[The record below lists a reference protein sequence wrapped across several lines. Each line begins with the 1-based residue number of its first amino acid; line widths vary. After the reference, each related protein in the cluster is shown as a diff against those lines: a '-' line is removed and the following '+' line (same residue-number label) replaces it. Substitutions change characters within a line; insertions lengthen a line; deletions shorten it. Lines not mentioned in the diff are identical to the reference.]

1 MTKSFKPTFTIT
13 NRITA
18 GLTRVERVQGFL
30 EAATLSEAWVRE
42 MGRRALIL
50 EAHHTTHIEGTR
62 LTLEQAE
69 QLLAG
74 KPVPEADPD
83 DVRELLN
90 YKKAFEFVSEY
101 LEDGGPITE
110 GLIREIHKRLVEGV
124 RSGAAAPG
132 EYRKIQ
138 NYVVNSVTGE
148 TVYTPPPAHDVP
160 IMMAEL
166 VDWLNR
172 EQEVHPVLMSG
183 IAQFQLVHV
192 HPFLDG
198 NGRTSR
204 LLSTLCLYRSG
215 YDFKRLFTISEYY
228 DRDRPAFYRAIQ
240 SVRERGMDMTGWL
253 EYFIE
258 GLTTQLAEVRERG
271 EQAIRRDVLVK
282 EHRLS
287 DRQAKAL
294 GHILEHGSLTI
305 QDFEGLCPEVNRR
318 SLQRDLKAL
327 IEKGVVVEKATSPT
341 DPTKRYVLMEGIPG

>member
-1 MTKSFKPTFTIT
+1 MTKGFHPTFTIT
-13 NRITA
+13 YRITA
-18 GLTRVERVQGFL
+18 GLTRIERARGFL
-30 EAATLSEAWVRE
+30 EAAALSEAWVRE

-69 QLLAG
+69 RLLEG
-74 KPVPEADPD
+74 NPVPGADPD

-90 YKKAFEFVSEY
+90 YRKAFDFVSEH
-101 LEDGGPITE
+101 LETGGPITE
-110 GLIREIHKRLVEGV
+110 GLVRDIHKRLVEGV
-124 RSGAAAPG
+124 RGGAAAPG

-148 TVYTPPPAHDVP
+148 TIYTPPPAPDVP

-166 VDWLNR
+166 VKYLNSEAEAHR
-172 EQEVHPVLMSG
+172 VLMSG
-183 IAQFQLVHV
+183 IAQFRLVHI

-204 LLSTLCLYRSG
+204 LLSTLCLYRAG

-253 EYFIE
+253 DYFVE

-271 EQAIRRDVLVK
+271 EQAIRRDVLIK
-282 EHRLS
+282 EHGLS

-305 QDFEGLCPEVNRR
+305 QDFERLCPDVNRR
-318 SLQRDLKAL
+318 SLQRDLKVMVDMGLL
-327 IEKGVVVEKATSPT
+327 ISEGATNKLVYRMKET
-341 DPTKRYVLMEGIPG
+341 G

>member
-1 MTKSFKPTFTIT
+1 MTKGFHPTFTIT
-13 NRITA
+13 YRITA
-18 GLTRVERVQGFL
+18 GLTRIERARGFL
-30 EAATLSEAWVRE
+30 EAAALSEAWVRE

-69 QLLAG
+69 RLLEG
-74 KPVPEADPD
+74 NPVPGADPD

-90 YKKAFEFVSEY
+90 YRKAFDFVSEH
-101 LEDGGPITE
+101 LETGGPITE
-110 GLIREIHKRLVEGV
+110 GLVREIHKRLVEGV
-124 RSGAAAPG
+124 RGGAAAPG

-148 TVYTPPPAHDVP
+148 TIYTPPPAHDIP

-166 VDWLNR
+166 VKYLNC
-172 EQEVHPVLMSG
+172 EEGTHPVLMSG
-183 IAQFQLVHV
+183 IAHFQLVHI

-204 LLSTLCLYRSG
+204 LLSTLCLYRAG

-240 SVRERGMDMTGWL
+240 SVRESGMDMTGWL
-253 EYFIE
+253 EYFVE

-271 EQAIRRDVLVK
+271 EQAIRRDVLIK
-282 EHRLS
+282 EHGLS

-305 QDFEGLCPEVNRR
+305 QDFERLCPDVNRR
-318 SLQRDLKAL
+318 SLQRDLKVMVDMGLL
-327 IEKGVVVEKATSPT
+327 ISEGATNKLVYRMKET
-341 DPTKRYVLMEGIPG
+341 G

>member
-1 MTKSFKPTFTIT
+1 MTKGFQPIFTIT

-18 GLTRVERVQGFL
+18 GLTRIERARGFL
-30 EAATLSEAWVRE
+30 EAATVSEAWVRE
-42 MGRRALIL
+42 MARRALIL

-69 QLLAG
+69 RLLEG
-74 KPVPEADPD
+74 NPVPEADPD

-90 YKKAFEFVSEY
+90 YRNAFEFVSEY

-110 GLIREIHKRLVEGV
+110 GLVREIHKRLVEGV
-124 RSGAAAPG
+124 RGGAAAPG

-160 IMMAEL
+160 IMMVEL

-172 EQEVHPVLMSG
+172 EQEVHPVLVSG
-183 IAQFQLVHV
+183 ISQFQFVHV

-204 LLSTLCLYRSG
+204 LLSTLCLYRAG

-228 DRDRPAFYRAIQ
+228 DRNRPAFYRAIQ

-253 EYFIE
+253 EYFVE

-271 EQAIRRDVLVK
+271 EQAIRRDVLIK

-305 QDFEGLCPEVNRR
+305 QDFEHLYPEVNRR
-318 SLQRDLKAL
+318 SLQRDLKAMVDMGL
-327 IEKGVVVEKATSPT
+327 LVSEGSTNKLVY
-341 DPTKRYVLMEGIPG
+341 RMEETG